1 MMILDSATLRP
12 LLQTL
17 SREVRVLVG
26 QTHVLV
32 RAEVSGTAR
41 SMRTALIGLVAGV
54 ALVIGGL
61 LVTLSALVLIAIA
74 VGLPA
79 WAAATLVAVLLV
91 AGGGALVWWYG
102 GLLSEVDLTLPRT
115 RQSMSETI
123 EWLKAGAE

>member
-1 MMILDSATLRP
+1 MMIFDSATLRP

-17 SREVRVLVG
+17 PREIRALVG
-26 QTHVLV
+26 QTQALA
-32 RAEVSGTAR
+32 RAEASEATR

-61 LVTLSALVLIAIA
+61 FVTLSALVLIVIA
-74 VGLPA
+74 LGLPA
-79 WAAATLVAVLLV
+79 WAAATLVAVVLT
-91 AGGGALVWWYG
+91 AGGGTLVWWFS

-115 RQSMSETI
+115 RRSVSETV